1 MISTLLDWN
10 IKAANRISHSL
21 GEPAELKQRR
31 REAVGKLEKARWP
44 NLFQEPWRRT
54 DPSVIGKKHFQLW
67 DNSQDMAPNEEDT
80 VTPACCSWYHL
91 HNGRPLNTMMIA
103 EHLDFSRVFGSL
115 FGSLADAFG
124 VNGNPNI
131 ASHILSI
138 PSDDQDLAIR
148 LSNTAYYQGGF
159 YLSMPERIV
168 ASRPIWVRHTADTP
182 HGALFPLNVVHLQRG
197 SEATIMLENIV
208 HGKELSWFNSLTSIE
223 LEDDALLN
231 ISLINQTPAACRFY
245 DNLQIKLGRNARC
258 NVTWA
263 DLNEGWAVVR
273 RETSMAGSGSEVNLR
288 GVHVGRGVSHYDLR
302 SLQDHPA
309 PSSYSDLQYKAA
321 MFGSSRSIFQGMI
334 KVHPTAL
341 NANAYQLNRNLLM
354 SNDATTDT
362 IPMLEILV
370 DEVKCT
376 HGASAGK
383 IDPEALF
390 YLMSRGISEKD
401 ATGLL
406 IEGFLGEVGDKLGDG
421 AIKDYWINRVF
432 DVTKKALSSGGVN
445 L

>member
-1 MISTLLDWN
+1 MTGTLLDWN
-10 IKAANRISHSL
+10 IKSANRISHGL
-21 GEPAELKQRR
+21 GEPIELKEKR
-31 REAVGKLEKARWP
+31 REAVGQLENTRWSHQ
-44 NLFQEPWRRT
+44 FEEPWRRT
-54 DPSVIGKKHFQLW
+54 DPSVIGQKQFQLW
-67 DNSQDMAPNEEDT
+67 DNSQDMAPEEEDT

-115 FGSLADAFG
+115 FGSLGDAFG
-124 VNGNPNI
+124 RNGNPHI

-138 PSDDQDLAIR
+138 PSDDQDMAIR
-148 LSNTAYYQGGF
+148 LSNTAFYQGGF
-159 YLSMPERIV
+159 YLSMPERII

-182 HGALFPLNVVHLQRG
+182 NGALFPLNVIHLERS

-208 HGKELSWFNSLTSIE
+208 HGQESSWFNSLTSVE
-223 LEDDALLN
+223 LEQDALLN
-231 ISLINQTPAACRFY
+231 ITLINQTAPACRFY
-245 DNLQIKLGRNARC
+245 DNLQIKLGKNARC

-263 DLNEGWAVVR
+263 DLTEGWAVVR
-273 RETSMAGSGSEVNLR
+273 REIDLTGSGGEVDLR
-288 GVHVGRGVSHYDLR
+288 GVHVGRDDSHYDLR
-302 SLQDHPA
+302 TLQDHPA
-309 PSSYSDLQYKAA
+309 PNSCSDLKYKTA
-321 MFGSSRSIFQGMI
+321 MFGRSKSIFQGLI
-334 KVHPTAL
+334 NVHPTAA

-390 YLMSRGISEKD
+390 YLMSRGISEED
-401 ATGLL
+401 ATELL
-406 IEGFLGEVGDKLGDG
+406 IEGFLGEIGDKLAEG
-421 AIKDYWINRVF
+421 AIKNYWLNRVF
-432 DVTKKALSSGGVN
+432 EVTKNALNNGGIG
-445 L
+445 